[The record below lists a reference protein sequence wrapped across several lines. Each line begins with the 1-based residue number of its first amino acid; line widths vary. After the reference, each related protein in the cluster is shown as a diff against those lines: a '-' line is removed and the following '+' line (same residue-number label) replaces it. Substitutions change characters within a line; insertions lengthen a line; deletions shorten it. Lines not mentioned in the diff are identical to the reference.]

1 METPPADRP
10 SELRLLAW
18 QLLVAVG
25 AGSLTGA
32 LVGGIGGRLAMLA
45 LRLGSRP
52 ELEGIQTDDGFA
64 IGRFTTS
71 TLFLLTVTAGLGG
84 AVGAIYLVLRG
95 TLHRRGGLT
104 IWTAAIGL
112 YTGAD
117 LLGPGEFDF
126 VALDPKPFAVIAF
139 VLLPVIGAV
148 AIPAVIERLLPLQPS
163 AHRWLVALLIGG
175 ALPLLPVAPAI
186 GVLAGTM
193 LLVRRRRSL
202 AARGHAV
209 GRVVVPIALGAIT
222 ILSADE
228 LVRDA
233 ATILSR

>member
-1 METPPADRP
+1 
-10 SELRLLAW
+10 
-18 QLLVAVG
+18 
-25 AGSLTGA
+25 
-32 LVGGIGGRLAMLA
+32 MLA
-45 LRLGSRP
+45 LRLGSSP
-52 ELEGIQTDDGFA
+52 ELTGIRTDDGFA

-84 AVGAIYLVLRG
+84 VVGAIYLVVRG

-104 IWTAAIGL
+104 IWAAAVGL

-126 VALDPKPFAVIAF
+126 VALDPKPFAVAAF

-148 AIPAVIERLLPLQPS
+148 AIAVVIEQLLPLQPF
-163 AHRWLVALLIGG
+163 AHRWLVALLVAG

-186 GVLAGTM
+186 GVLGGAM
-193 LLVRRRRSL
+193 LLVRRRTSL
-202 AARGHAV
+202 AALGDAV
-209 GRVVVPIALGAIT
+209 GRVAVPIVLVAIT
-222 ILSADE
+222 ALSANE